1 MKLPIL
7 PLTRSQMMSGI
18 LLLVVSCAPQSNIEK
33 HDDPAAS
40 FSRVKPVLERN
51 CVHCHAT
58 NRLPGMP
65 SLTDTQALTRLIGTS
80 NLIVP
85 GKPEQ
90 SRFYIVATLTDDQAG
105 AMPPTGHGLNPQDT
119 QILREW
125 IQQGAAL
132 PEESVLLQPEGTAPR
147 SR

>member
-1 MKLPIL
+1 MV
-7 PLTRSQMMSGI
+7 GI
-18 LLLVVSCAPQSNIEK
+18 LLLVGSCAPQASVEK
-33 HDDPAAS
+33 RDDGAS
-40 FSRVKPVLERN
+40 SFARVQPVLERN
-51 CVHCHAT
+51 CVHCHAA

-65 SLTDTQALTRLIGTS
+65 SLTDTQALSRLIGTN

-90 SRFYIVATLTDDQAG
+90 SRFYVVATLSDDQAG
-105 AMPPTGHGLNPQDT
+105 AMPPTGHALNRQDT
-119 QILREW
+119 QILKEW

-132 PEESVLLQPEGTAPR
+132 PEEPVKLQPKGTAPR

>member
-1 MKLPIL
+1 MKLPTL

-18 LLLVVSCAPQSNIEK
+18 LLLVASCAPQSNIEK
-33 HDDPAAS
+33 HNDPATS
-40 FSRVKPVLERN
+40 FARVKPVLERN
-51 CVHCHAT
+51 CVHCHAA

-65 SLTDTQALTRLIGTS
+65 SLTDTQALSRLIGT
-80 NLIVP
+80 NHLIVP

-90 SRFYIVATLTDDQAG
+90 SRFYIVATLSDDQAG

-119 QILREW
+119 KILKEW
-125 IQQGAAL
+125 IKNGAAL
-132 PEESVLLQPEGTAPR
+132 PEEPVKFQPKGTGPR